1 MLNDSQGP
9 VNQHPSSIFTHIQ
22 FITFEA
28 LKQCLKE
35 GEKGYVGPVFF
46 FGFLFFFKFH
56 CCFKFVTFLFLLLF
70 GDCFKV

>member
-46 FGFLFFFKFH
+46 FWFFVFF
-56 CCFKFVTFLFLLLF
+56 
-70 GDCFKV
+70 